1 MSCLGPEHEYN
12 ALTFTAAWALGYR
25 AYTIPTLN
33 LPTLILAGAPFTTT
47 TTTTTVFS
55 PPSVYST
62 LKEIGR
68 CSDEI
73 LSMMPETDVKKVA
86 ADTHVIPKS
95 CKGLDV
101 LYTPHKSS
109 PCPCRA
115 VEVIAEISSEGIA
128 RPLAINP
135 VKAVQAE
142 NNPAPGEHKK
152 INVAERLGGV
162 LSLVK
167 ERAGHKVPLEVDAE
181 YTRSDEALGL
191 LISSGWKFTTRIR
204 SDSRLGREVKEKM
217 LSEGLQV
224 YGKWYDDGEEYGG
237 RYQIV
242 GRRLPPPPPHPPRF
256 GRRAKKKEKEKEKEK
271 EPTILLYLS
280 TKRLS
285 PERVIEERR
294 HRWRLENLFKNVDID
309 CTPGNDDDELR
320 GYYTLGFF
328 MAEMG
333 RAFGASTKTVGLI
346 MNREGRVTV
355 EEGVMKVRLEGLDR
369 RLLGK
374 IQSYVEHV
382 NRLRRGSV
390 KLRYQLLAG

>member
-1 MSCLGPEHEYN
+1 MSSLGPEHEYN
-12 ALTFTAAWALGYR
+12 ALAFTAAWALGYR

-33 LPTLILAGAPFTTT
+33 LPTTLILAGAPSTTT
-47 TTTTTVFS
+47 TTTLSSS

-68 CSDEI
+68 SSDEI
-73 LSMMPETDVKKVA
+73 LSMMPEAGVKKAA

-101 LYTPHKSS
+101 LYTPHKAS

-115 VEVIAEISSEGIA
+115 VEVIAEISREGIA

-135 VKAVQAE
+135 VKATQAAAE
-142 NNPAPGEHKK
+142 EDNPAPERKK
-152 INVAERLGGV
+152 INVAERLGGI
-162 LSLVK
+162 LSFLEDK
-167 ERAGHKVPLEVDAE
+167 AGRKVPLEVDAE

-191 LISSGWKFTTRIR
+191 PISSGWRFTTRIR
-204 SDSRLGREVKEKM
+204 SDSRLGREVRERM
-217 LSEGLQV
+217 LAEGLQL
-224 YGKWYDDGEEYGG
+224 YGKWYDNEEYGG

-242 GRRLPPPPPHPPRF
+242 GRRLPHHPTRP
-256 GRRAKKKEKEKEKEK
+256 GRRAKKKKE

-309 CTPGNDDDELR
+309 CTPGNDADELK
-320 GYYTLGFF
+320 GYYTLAFF

-346 MNREGRVTV
+346 MDREGSITV
-355 EEGVMKVRLEGLDR
+355 NEGVMKLQLGGVDR

-374 IQSYVEHV
+374 LQSYVRHV
-382 NRLRRGSV
+382 NRLRRGSA
-390 KLRYQLLAG
+390 KLRCKLATR